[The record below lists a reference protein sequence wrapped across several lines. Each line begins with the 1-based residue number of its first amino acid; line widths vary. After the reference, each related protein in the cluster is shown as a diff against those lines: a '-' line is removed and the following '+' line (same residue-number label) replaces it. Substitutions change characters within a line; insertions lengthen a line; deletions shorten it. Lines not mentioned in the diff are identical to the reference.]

1 MNIVV
6 CVGSG
11 DVDDDDDDDDDDDG
25 FLLLMMDRCFC
36 FNNA

>member
-11 DVDDDDDDDDDDDG
+11 DVDDDDDDDDG